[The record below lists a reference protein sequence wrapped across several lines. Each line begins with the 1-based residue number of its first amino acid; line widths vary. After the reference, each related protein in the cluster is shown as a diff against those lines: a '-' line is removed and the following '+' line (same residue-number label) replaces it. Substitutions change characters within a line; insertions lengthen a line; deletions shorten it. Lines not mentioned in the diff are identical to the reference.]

1 MRPDSSPEGTRV
13 VASSSF
19 SPCTAPHDRW
29 TTAHPCRTPARTAPH
44 RIVYEYYK
52 HVGDRGTDLKRQSAE
67 LVVLPSR
74 PLAVKLRLL
83 LEYLAASLR
92 DAWGG
97 KDVKDT
103 AAKVLKMATYMS
115 GGIEMG

>member
-1 MRPDSSPEGTRV
+1 MPVRLQNK
-13 VASSSF
+13 
-19 SPCTAPHDRW
+19 
-29 TTAHPCRTPARTAPH
+29 PCRTPTRTH
-44 RIVYEYYK
+44 SCRIVYEYYK

-67 LVVLPSR
+67 LVVVPSR

-83 LEYLAASLR
+83 LEYLATSLR